1 MNWFSPIRM
10 ASIKAASAG
19 GHSVRIF
26 SLRLRCE
33 RVRHSSIRF
42 PAKPGSNS
50 TLAALVEP
58 QNGDSL
64 LCEIALIIECAG
76 IAEVS
81 RRAKFGRKSEPLPV
95 VKNVHWARGSIVF
108 IIWFRLFCINP
119 KAHSRF
125 HWDCFGF
132 RSDLFGFHIDRLS
145 QSAEARL
152 GNVAFGNSVRRD

>member
-1 MNWFSPIRM
+1 
-10 ASIKAASAG
+10 
-19 GHSVRIF
+19 
-26 SLRLRCE
+26 RCE

-81 RRAKFGRKSEPLPV
+81 RRAKFGRKSEPAPRSEKCALGSRIRLHHLVSALLRKSQGAFPIS
-95 VKNVHWARGSIVF
+95 RG
-108 IIWFRLFCINP
+108 LFWLL
-119 KAHSRF
+119 K
-125 HWDCFGF
+125 
-132 RSDLFGFHIDRLS
+132 RSLQFPHRS
-145 QSAEARL
+145 T
-152 GNVAFGNSVRRD
+152 VA